1 MANGC
6 FTVDVSIQQTDA
18 PHIDKKKKSI
28 LRLKKGTDFS
38 LFAPPYIE
46 ADPFLFVH
54 NDRLFLFYESMLF
67 GKGQGLIKMRS
78 TTDLQHWTEPALIT
92 HEPKTHFSY
101 PFVFEDG
108 GEVYMMPETGCDHNI
123 RLYKATDDTLTH
135 FEPYKVI
142 LQREEFPKDLKFDY
156 CDSCIYKND
165 GLYYLFT
172 SYSTETEYFLQLFTS
187 TSLTG
192 PYTEHPS
199 SPICRGNKL
208 GRCGGSLIE
217 SKGHLYR
224 VAQDCE
230 DSYGAQLHLL
240 EIDELTPDSYKE
252 HVAEENILPTDEPFY
267 AEGGHQLNFAE
278 FKGKTVV
285 ATDARYNCGFFLE
298 LWRCRILRMLGLKKK
313 FNPKEG

>member
-6 FTVDVSIQQTDA
+6 FTIDVSIQQDA
-18 PHIDKKKKSI
+18 PYINKERKSI
-28 LRLKKGTDFS
+28 LRLKRGTNFS

-67 GKGQGLIKMRS
+67 GKGQGMIKMVS
-78 TTDLQHWTEPALIT
+78 TTDLEHWTEPVLIT
-92 HEPKTHFSY
+92 HEPRTHFSY

-123 RLYKATDDTLTH
+123 RLYKATDDSLTN
-135 FEPYKVI
+135 FELHKVI
-142 LQREEFPKDLKFDY
+142 LERKELPADLMFDY
-156 CDSCIYKND
+156 CDSCIYKMD
-165 GLYYLFT
+165 GLYYLLT
-172 SYSTETEYFLQLFTS
+172 SYSTEKEYILQLFTS
-187 TSLTG
+187 NSLDGT
-192 PYTEHPS
+192 YTEHPA
-199 SPICRGNKL
+199 SPICRGNKY

-217 SKGHLYR
+217 ADGHLYR

-240 EIDELTPDSYKE
+240 EVDELTPSTYKE
-252 HVAEENILPTDEPFY
+252 HVVKENLLPTDEPFY
-267 AEGGHQLNFAE
+267 AEGGHQLNFAT
-278 FKGKTVV
+278 FRGKTIV
-285 ATDARYNCGFFLE
+285 ATDARYGCDFLLE